1 MPRRGLKDWRAVT
14 TRAASCRS
22 SSAGGPVGVAPGV
35 VVAPLSNTAV
45 EVEEAEAETPTDGLA

>member
-1 MPRRGLKDWRAVT
+1 VT
-14 TRAASCRS
+14 TRAASCCRS

>member
-1 MPRRGLKDWRAVT
+1 MT
-14 TRAASCRS
+14 TRAASCCRS

-35 VVAPLSNTAV
+35 VVEVAPLSNTAV